1 MNWEINAEGK
11 LERNLVFANF
21 SDAMIFVN
29 KLAELAEE
37 KSHHP
42 DIYIHDYKNVR
53 ITLFTHDKNEVTE
66 KDKQLAELID
76 TLV

>member
-1 MNWEINAEGK
+1 MNWEINEEGK

-21 SDAMIFVN
+21 SDAMVFVN

-37 KSHHP
+37 KNHHP
-42 DIYIHDYKNVR
+42 DIYIHDFKHVS

-66 KDKQLAELID
+66 NDKKLAELID
-76 TLV
+76 ALV